1 MAGKGQLVLAFFES
15 EEAADT
21 AVDALNQ
28 WAKTNRRVELAT
40 IGVLVPANQ
49 ATAISAELEALGGEA
64 EQHTVAAP
72 QGSPAGA
79 QSAT

>member
-28 WAKTNRRVELAT
+28 WAKTNRRVELDA
-40 IGVLVPANQ
+40 IGVLAKDDAGNVKTHKP
-49 ATAISAELEALGGEA
+49 
-64 EQHTVAAP
+64 AAP
-72 QGSPAGA
+72 AEAS
-79 QSAT
+79 SARFSERISG